1 MAVTAA
7 PAPSAQRVIGPW
19 MAVALVMGNMIG
31 SGIFLLPASLA
42 PYGGIALAGW
52 LVSAAGS
59 MLLAL
64 VFARLGRLN
73 PAAGGLY
80 AYTRAAFGDLAGF
93 LIGWGYWISTWSS
106 EAALAVAFVGIWIPS
121 SHRWCGHLPSQPRSP
136 LGWCGC

>member
-1 MAVTAA
+1 
-7 PAPSAQRVIGPW
+7 

-52 LVSAAGS
+52 LVSAVGS

-80 AYTRAAFGDLAGF
+80 AYTRAGSATSRA
-93 LIGWGYWISTWSS
+93 S
-106 EAALAVAFVGIWIPS
+106 
-121 SHRWCGHLPSQPRSP
+121 
-136 LGWCGC
+136 